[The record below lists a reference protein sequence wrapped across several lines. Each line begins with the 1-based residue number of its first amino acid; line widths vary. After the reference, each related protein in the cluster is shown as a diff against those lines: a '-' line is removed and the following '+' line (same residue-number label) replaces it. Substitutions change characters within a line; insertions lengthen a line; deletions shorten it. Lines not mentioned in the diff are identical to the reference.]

1 MTTEVEFETAPTAAP
16 LAPSDLYS
24 FVLLDAATGKLDVDK
39 VPGGLSSGVLTQ
51 LYTSAGIQYGVY
63 QATGQL
69 VMLSGAAIAAGVE
82 INHDAFGRAIPR
94 AGAALPQGR
103 CILGCAA
110 AGLSVVVEVF
120 AALAP
125 STGGGPP
132 TGPVDALAFYDGGGL
147 LSGDALLTA
156 LPVDQFGRP
165 QILDLRVG
173 AVPATQGAVFRQGAW
188 VADGDPS
195 NVTGQGLV
203 IYGPA
208 PNGLQDAANGTIGRV
223 KFDRFQIRMVV
234 LGVDIGSAWRVDP
247 THMFFHDDLGATT
260 MDVVRATGLATFVG
274 GLRIAPASSLDVSAA
289 GTLELG
295 TANAT
300 AVAMGG
306 AVGSTGS
313 PRLLLNQGGTA
324 LHGSNA
330 GIQVASAIANRGAI
344 RVNQYG
350 NNSGVPGITGFKSR
364 GLTVGDLVSVS
375 VDDVLW
381 RATGIGVCDDDVS
394 IPLAG
399 MISLNAEFVATGYVA
414 CRFAVQ
420 AVPADGPN
428 FGARREVFAV
438 TSQGIPQLQENTNR
452 GAGLVTLGADGSFTV
467 LNTNADG
474 IESRYTLTVQEG
486 TGFVPAGRIYISAH
500 VDGVSF
506 RIKSTAGGAD
516 QGVVVY
522 WQMWGAC
529 APGAISP

>member
-1 MTTEVEFETAPTAAP
+1 MSRPPVIYQRTYVTLAAADLRKTYIRDTIVVDDTGAGIGDVPLQMPKIGTAYAPVGLRTTIVKASNATHAVAVTPDPLDAISSGVPGAFPDFGAPGAANDIALPSGLAGSVMLEATDMALVGSAQPNPSGGTPTTAGAWLALGSGTGGSGGGGGGGGLQSLIAGAGISITDPSGPSPIIDAVVPP
-16 LAPSDLYS
+16 LGAVLQAGNQSGPFDI
-24 FVLLDAATGKLDVDK
+24 LLDPGQQLDVD
-39 VPGGLSSGVLTQ
+39 
-51 LYTSAGIQYGVY
+51 
-63 QATGQL
+63 
-69 VMLSGAAIAAGVE
+69 
-82 INHDAFGRAIPR
+82 
-94 AGAALPQGR
+94 
-103 CILGCAA
+103 
-110 AGLSVVVEVF
+110 
-120 AALAP
+120 AP
-125 STGGGPP
+125 
-132 TGPVDALAFYDGGGL
+132 
-147 LSGDALLTA
+147 
-156 LPVDQFGRP
+156 
-165 QILDLRVG
+165 
-173 AVPATQGAVFRQGAW
+173 
-188 VADGDPS
+188 
-195 NVTGQGLV
+195 
-203 IYGPA
+203 
-208 PNGLQDAANGTIGRV
+208 
-223 KFDRFQIRMVV
+223 
-234 LGVDIGSAWRVDP
+234 
-247 THMFFHDDLGATT
+247 
-260 MDVVRATGLATFVG
+260 
-274 GLRIAPASSLDVSAA
+274 
-289 GTLELG
+289 GTLLLG
-295 TANAT
+295 TTTAT

-428 FGARREVFAV
+428 FAARREVFAV